1 MLIFASW
8 IQDLDLVVMSLDLVV
23 MITRTDD
30 DLPPTHQNRIS
41 RGGRGHLAGNERSV
55 VGSIPY
61 PRMYSEIDRETQ
73 IHLLEQEAYSSVLRA
88 FKAQADAITW
98 VCFIILFH
106 RI

>member
-61 PRMYSEIDRETQ
+61 PRM
-73 IHLLEQEAYSSVLRA
+73 
-88 FKAQADAITW
+88 
-98 VCFIILFH
+98 
-106 RI
+106 